1 MDKKLTIAFLVQTLG
16 WNPFDQGGA
25 SIQVAHILDHLRK
38 AGHTVNLVTI
48 NKDKCVKVLNGS
60 NQPLDVRMKLTKGR
74 LFKFLESSLRFMQ
87 GKLHLPWFQIFDSFR
102 IVDAISQNLR
112 NVDLLHER
120 NSMHGFGVALAH
132 QILKLPYV
140 LSVDADFL
148 FEHDY
153 LGLVH
158 TRLER
163 WIARLTASYNYHS
176 ADAITCVSSV
186 MKNYLVAEYKVQED
200 KIWVIP
206 NGADANFA
214 PDVESSNRT
223 REALGLAGHPVI
235 MFVGGFYPWHGL
247 DLLIDS
253 FRTVVQKMPEVRLV
267 LVGDGETRPMI
278 QEIVREN
285 NISDKVIF
293 TGRVPHKVISNYL
306 YFADILVAPYP
317 RMETPIWH
325 SPMKLFEYMSSG
337 KAIVASRAGQIG
349 EIVEDGQTGLLV
361 EPGDSDETAEAMLRL
376 LSDSSLR
383 ERIGRNAK
391 ELVNREYTWGKYV
404 ERLEAIYQQVLL

>member
-1 MDKKLTIAFLVQTLG
+1 MDKKLTIAFIIQTLG
-16 WNPFDQGGA
+16 WDPFNQEGA

-48 NKDKCVKVLNGS
+48 NKDKCVKIFTGS
-60 NQPLDVRMKLTKGR
+60 NRSLDVRMRLTKGR
-74 LFKFLESSLRFMQ
+74 LFKFVESSSRYMQ

-112 NVDLLHER
+112 SVDLLHER

-132 QILKLPYV
+132 QMFKLPYV

-153 LGLVH
+153 LGLAH
-158 TRLER
+158 TCLER
-163 WIARLTASYNYHS
+163 WIARWTAFYNYHS

-186 MKNYLVAEYKVQED
+186 MKNHLVTKYKVKED

-206 NGADANFA
+206 NGANANFA
-214 PDVESSNRT
+214 PDIESSHRT
-223 REALGLAGHPVI
+223 REALRLVGHPVI

-253 FRTVVQKMPEVRLV
+253 FRIVVQKMPEVRLV

-285 NISDKVIF
+285 SLSDKVIF
-293 TGRVPHKVISNYL
+293 TGRVPHELVSNYL

-317 RMETPIWH
+317 QMELAIWH

-337 KAIVASRAGQIG
+337 KAIVASRSGQIG
-349 EIVEDGQTGLLV
+349 EIIENGQSGLLV
-361 EPGDSDETAEAMLRL
+361 KPGDSTETAEAMLRL

-383 ERIGRNAK
+383 ERIGKNAK
-391 ELVNREYTWGKYV
+391 ELVNREYTWENYV
-404 ERLEAIYQQVLL
+404 KRLEAIYQQVLL